1 MNSIIDQSVLAAMA
15 SESRSAAASS
25 PDVVLQMNGISKT
38 FGTNLVLRDVSLQ
51 VSKGEIVCLLGPS
64 GSGKSTLL
72 RCANWLEVPDAG
84 HVILSG
90 RRVGV
95 REGGSVAMSDREL
108 AAIRS
113 RVGMVFQ
120 HFALWP
126 HLTVLQN
133 VMEAPLHVLK
143 RPKDEVRRE
152 AEELLD
158 RVGLAD
164 KRDAYP
170 SSLSGGQKQ
179 RVGIARALAIKP
191 DILLLDEPTSA
202 LDPMLVGEVLGVMRA
217 LAEQGATMIIVT
229 HEMAFA
235 RQVASRVVFMDE
247 GQIVESGEPAQFF
260 SAPTTPRA
268 RQFLSR
274 FHGQQAG
281 SLTG

>member
-1 MNSIIDQSVLAAMA
+1 MNSFIDPATLAAA
-15 SESRSAAASS
+15 TTATAATPAT
-25 PDVVLQMNGISKT
+25 PAEIVLQMNGISKS
-38 FGTNLVLRDVSLQ
+38 FGANLVLRDVSLQ
-51 VSKGEIVCLLGPS
+51 VAKGEIVCLLGPS

-95 REGGSVAMSDREL
+95 REGGSVAMSEREL
-108 AAIRS
+108 AGVRS

-133 VMEAPLHVLK
+133 VMEAPVHVLK
-143 RPKDEVRRE
+143 RARDQVRSE
-152 AEELLD
+152 ALSLLEL
-158 RVGLAD
+158 VGLTD
-164 KRDAYP
+164 KLDAYP

-235 RQVASRVVFMDE
+235 RQAASRVVFMDD
-247 GQIVESGEPAQFF
+247 GQIVESGPPAQFF
-260 SAPTTPRA
+260 SAPATPRA
-268 RQFLSR
+268 RQFLAR

-281 SLTG
+281 STTG

>member
-1 MNSIIDQSVLAAMA
+1 M
-15 SESRSAAASS
+15 SERLGA
-25 PDVVLQMNGISKT
+25 DVVLQMNGISKS
-38 FGTNLVLRDVSLQ
+38 FGANLVLRDVSLE
-51 VSKGEIVCLLGPS
+51 VAKGEIVCLVGPS
-64 GSGKSTLL
+64 GGGKSTLL
-72 RCANWLEVPDAG
+72 RCANWIEVPDAG
-84 HVILSG
+84 HVMLSG

-95 REGGSVAMSDREL
+95 REGGSIAMNDREL
-108 AAIRS
+108 AGVRS

-120 HFALWP
+120 NFALWP
-126 HLTVLQN
+126 HFTVLQN

-152 AEELLD
+152 ALELLGQ
-158 RVGLAD
+158 VGLAD
-164 KRDAYP
+164 KRNAYP

-235 RQVASRVVFMDE
+235 RQVASQVVFMDE
-247 GQIVESGEPAQFF
+247 GQIVESGPPAAFF
-260 SAPTTPRA
+260 STPTTPRA
-268 RQFLSR
+268 RQFLAH

-281 SLTG
+281 SLAN

>member
-1 MNSIIDQSVLAAMA
+1 MNSIVDPSVPGA
-15 SESRSAAASS
+15 SDTQAQGAASK
-25 PDVVLQMNGISKT
+25 DVVLQMNGISKS
-38 FGTNLVLRDVSLQ
+38 FGKNLVLRDVSLR
-51 VSKGEIVCLLGPS
+51 VAKGEIVCLLGPS

-84 HVILSG
+84 HVTLSG

-95 REGGSVAMSDREL
+95 REGGSVVMSDREL
-108 AAIRS
+108 ARMRS

-133 VMEAPLHVLK
+133 VMEAPVHVLK
-143 RPKDEVRRE
+143 RPRDEARRE
-152 AEELLD
+152 AAELLD
-158 RVGLAD
+158 RVGLAE
-164 KRDAYP
+164 KGDAYP

-202 LDPMLVGEVLGVMRA
+202 LDPMLVGEVLGVMRT
-217 LAEQGATMIIVT
+217 LAEQGATMVIVT

-235 RQVASRVVFMDE
+235 REVATRVVFMDE
-247 GQIVESGEPAQFF
+247 GQIVETCPPAQFF
-260 SAPTTPRA
+260 SAPTTARA
-268 RQFLSR
+268 LQFLSR

-281 SLTG
+281 SMAG

>member
-1 MNSIIDQSVLAAMA
+1 MNSIDPSVLTERAPA
-15 SESRSAAASS
+15 SPEREPAPA
-25 PDVVLQMNGISKT
+25 DVVLQMNGITKS

-51 VSKGEIVCLLGPS
+51 VAKGEIVCLLGPS

-84 HVILSG
+84 HVMLSG

-95 REGGSVAMSDREL
+95 REGGSVVMSEREL

-143 RPKDEVRRE
+143 RPREEVRRE
-152 AEELLD
+152 ALDLLE
-158 RVGLAD
+158 RVGLTD

-202 LDPMLVGEVLGVMRA
+202 LDPMLVGEVLSVMKA
-217 LAEQGATMIIVT
+217 LAEEGATMIIVT

-235 RQVASRVVFMDE
+235 RQVASRVVFMDA
-247 GQIVESGEPAQFF
+247 GQIVESGPPARFF
-260 SAPTTPRA
+260 SAPATPLA
-268 RQFLSR
+268 RQFLAR
-274 FHGQQAG
+274 FNGQQAG

>member
-51 VSKGEIVCLLGPS
+51 VSRGEIVCLLGPS

>member
-1 MNSIIDQSVLAAMA
+1 MNSIVDPLVLGASA
-15 SESRSAAASS
+15 SEAQSAASK
-25 PDVVLQMNGISKT
+25 DVVLQMNGISKS
-38 FGTNLVLRDVSLQ
+38 FGKNLVLRDVSLT
-51 VSKGEIVCLLGPS
+51 VAKGEIVCLLGPS

-84 HVILSG
+84 HVMLSG

-108 AAIRS
+108 AGMRS

-133 VMEAPLHVLK
+133 VMEAPVHVLK
-143 RPKDEVRRE
+143 RPRDEARRE
-152 AEELLD
+152 AAELLD

-247 GQIVESGEPAQFF
+247 GQIVESGPPAKFF
-260 SAPTTPRA
+260 SAPTTARA
-268 RQFLSR
+268 LQFLSR

-281 SLTG
+281 SMTG

>member
-1 MNSIIDQSVLAAMA
+1 MNSIIDPSVLAASA
-15 SESRSAAASS
+15 SEAQDAASQ
-25 PDVVLQMNGISKT
+25 DVVLHMNGISKS
-38 FGTNLVLRDVSLQ
+38 FGKNLVLRDVSLQ
-51 VSKGEIVCLLGPS
+51 VAKGEIVCLLGPS

-95 REGGSVAMSDREL
+95 RAGGSVAMSDREL
-108 AAIRS
+108 AGIRS

-133 VMEAPLHVLK
+133 VMEAPVHVLK
-143 RPKDEVRRE
+143 RPRAEARRE
-152 AEELLD
+152 AEELLN

-247 GQIVESGEPAQFF
+247 GQIVESGPPAQFF
-260 SAPTTPRA
+260 SAPTTARA
-268 RQFLSR
+268 LQFLSR

-281 SLTG
+281 SMTG

>member
-1 MNSIIDQSVLAAMA
+1 MNSCVDPSLLAARA
-15 SESRSAAASS
+15 SAVPGRDAVAAE
-25 PDVVLQMNGISKT
+25 VVLQMNGISKS
-38 FGTNLVLRDVSLQ
+38 FGANLVLRDVSLQ
-51 VSKGEIVCLLGPS
+51 VARGEIVCLIGPS

-84 HVILSG
+84 HVMLSG

-108 AAIRS
+108 AGIRS

-143 RPKDEVRRE
+143 RPKDEARQE
-152 AEELLD
+152 ALELVD

-202 LDPMLVGEVLGVMRA
+202 LDPMLVGEVLDVMRA

-235 RQVASRVVFMDE
+235 RQVASRVVFMDD
-247 GQIVESGEPAQFF
+247 GQIVESGPPAPFF
-260 SAPTTPRA
+260 SAPATPRA
-268 RQFLSR
+268 RQFLAR

-281 SLTG
+281 SLKG

>member
-1 MNSIIDQSVLAAMA
+1 M
-15 SESRSAAASS
+15 
-25 PDVVLQMNGISKT
+25 
-38 FGTNLVLRDVSLQ
+38 
-51 VSKGEIVCLLGPS
+51 
-64 GSGKSTLL
+64 
-72 RCANWLEVPDAG
+72 
-84 HVILSG
+84 
-90 RRVGV
+90 
-95 REGGSVAMSDREL
+95 
-108 AAIRS
+108 RS

-143 RPKDEVRRE
+143 RPRDEVRRE
-152 AEELLD
+152 AVDLLES
-158 RVGLAD
+158 VGLAD

-170 SSLSGGQKQ
+170 SNLSGGQKQ

-202 LDPMLVGEVLGVMRA
+202 LDPMLVGEVLGVMRT

-235 RQVASRVVFMDE
+235 RQVASRIVFMDD
-247 GQIVESGEPAQFF
+247 GQIVESGPPAQFF
-260 SAPTTPRA
+260 SAPAAPRA
-268 RQFLSR
+268 RQFLAR